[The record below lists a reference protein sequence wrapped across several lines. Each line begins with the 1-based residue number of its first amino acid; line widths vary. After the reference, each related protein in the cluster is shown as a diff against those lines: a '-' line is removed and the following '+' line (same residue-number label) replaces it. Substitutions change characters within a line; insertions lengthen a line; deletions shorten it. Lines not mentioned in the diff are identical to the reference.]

1 MKGGN
6 MTAKYYGKK
15 IVKDELGHVISTKY
29 QPCVTILCKPKEE
42 DAFYSVVR
50 QIEETTG
57 IDASCFKDF
66 DYLSADFPVGG
77 PDEKED
83 LLDAYRC
90 AKKNLKGKKHG
101 GSYSEEKTVIPSQ
114 KGVKQ

>member
-1 MKGGN
+1 

-15 IVKDELGHVISTKY
+15 IVKNELGYVVARY
-29 QPCVTILCKPKEE
+29 QPCVTILCKSKEK
-42 DAFYSVVR
+42 DAFYAVVR

-57 IDASCFKDF
+57 IDASCFGDF
-66 DYLSADFPVGG
+66 DYLSADFPIGG

-90 AKKNLKGKKHG
+90 AKKNLKGKKHR
-101 GSYSEEKTVIPSQ
+101 EAI
-114 KGVKQ
+114 